1 MLIKINGEEM
11 NVAEGST
18 IQDVIDESNA
28 PYTPGSIICL
38 IKGKKELEKNVSK
51 FKIKTTQGS
60 VILELLDTK
69 EAQPLV
75 DVWKNSIRI
84 LKTCLLG
91 GQLQMKWLL
100 VLLLLIWNLLLKSIN
115 IMKGMLF

>member
-1 MLIKINGEEM
+1 MLIKINGKEM

-51 FKIKTTQGS
+51 FRIKTTQGS

-75 DVWKNSIRI
+75 DVWK
-84 LKTCLLG
+84 K
-91 GQLQMKWLL
+91 QY
-100 VLLLLIWNLLLKSIN
+100 
-115 IMKGMLF
+115 

>member
-38 IKGKKELEKNVSK
+38 IKGKR
-51 FKIKTTQGS
+51 T
-60 VILELLDTK
+60 
-69 EAQPLV
+69 
-75 DVWKNSIRI
+75 
-84 LKTCLLG
+84 
-91 GQLQMKWLL
+91 
-100 VLLLLIWNLLLKSIN
+100 
-115 IMKGMLF
+115 

>member
-38 IKGKKELEKNVSK
+38 IKGKKNLKRMSANLK
-51 FKIKTTQGS
+51 LKQRKDQLFWNF
-60 VILELLDTK
+60 L
-69 EAQPLV
+69 
-75 DVWKNSIRI
+75 I
-84 LKTCLLG
+84 LKKHSL
-91 GQLQMKWLL
+91 
-100 VLLLLIWNLLLKSIN
+100 
-115 IMKGMLF
+115 

>member
-75 DVWKNSIRI
+75 DVWKKQYKDFENLSIRWSTSNEVAI
-84 LKTCLLG
+84 GPVVTDLEPTSEEYKY
-91 GQLQMKWLL
+91 
-100 VLLLLIWNLLLKSIN
+100 
-115 IMKGMLF
+115 